1 VETRGEELPN
11 PLPPRP
17 RGVWEATRRLVK
29 WSVDMER
36 FLTGVTSGLVGKG
49 SKSCLGRMVV
59 SSVCGRSRV
68 RTVFFGAANFVE
80 DVEDVVEVVELG
92 CSLSEEGGEGPKG
105 SQLSKLLGGL
115 FLVFDVRDSSEIGVI
130 LGMRERLLLRGTFCV
145 LLDLTR
151 EVEFTGVREREEA
164 E

>member
-1 VETRGEELPN
+1 MSLKSLNWVAHSLRKEEKDRRDPN
-11 PLPPRP
+11 YLNC
-17 RGVWEATRRLVK
+17 WEG
-29 WSVDMER
+29 
-36 FLTGVTSGLVGKG
+36 F
-49 SKSCLGRMVV
+49 
-59 SSVCGRSRV
+59 
-68 RTVFFGAANFVE
+68 
-80 DVEDVVEVVELG
+80 
-92 CSLSEEGGEGPKG
+92 
-105 SQLSKLLGGL
+105 